1 MSLVDRRLL
10 AWIVSVSVGCLG
22 AAIAV
27 RAIWPGVSDVLS
39 SSGGGGFAAASVTF
53 PSLVSLPV
61 VVGNLVL
68 SVIARRRG
76 GRAASIGSICL
87 WTVGILVIA
96 SLAGSLTP
104 PAVAQSMSGV
114 LFLVLF
120 LLLAL
125 GTSLPT
131 QLLILAVLTFVLIGS
146 PRAQRAAGDTR

>member
-1 MSLVDRRLL
+1 MIRVDRGLL
-10 AWIVSVSVGCLG
+10 AWIVSVGVCGL
-22 AAIAV
+22 AVAIAV
-27 RAIWPGVSDVLS
+27 RAVWPGVSDVFS
-39 SSGGGGFAAASVTF
+39 SSGGGGFAAASVAF

-87 WTVGILVIA
+87 WTVWILVIA
-96 SLAGSLTP
+96 SLVGSLTP
-104 PAVAQSMSGV
+104 PAVAQSMNGV

-131 QLLILAVLTFVLIGS
+131 QLLILAVLTFMLIG
-146 PRAQRAAGDTR
+146 PRTQRAAGDMR